1 MAAVTMGRLTKVK
14 VDKIRQLFEQGYTKK
29 EIAEKLDVSRGTVAK
44 YVEEQPP
51 KREGVGEAQVQQL
64 LHELV
69 NAFSALLVDLNVLPY
84 IDLDYIA
91 EAADSVALK
100 LMERIATINPTY
112 AKSLM
117 QENPYIKHL
126 ANGILDLSKPD
137 EELDEEARKQR
148 HVWVSMMKKFYP
160 EKLAE
165 FV

>member
-1 MAAVTMGRLTKVK
+1 MGRLAKA
-14 VDKIRQLFEQGYTKK
+14 KIDRIQQLYREGYTKK
-29 EIAEKLDVSRGTVAK
+29 GIAEKLDISRGTVAK

-51 KREGVGEAQVQQL
+51 QREGIGEAQVQQL

-84 IDLDYIA
+84 IDLDFIA

-100 LMERIATINPTY
+100 LMERIAAISPTY
-112 AKSLM
+112 AKSLV

-148 HVWVSMMKKFYP
+148 HTWISMMKKLYP
-160 EKLAE
+160 EQLAE

>member
-1 MAAVTMGRLTKVK
+1 MVACAMGRLTKAK
-14 VDKIRQLFEQGYTKK
+14 ADQIQRLYEQGYTKK
-29 EIAEKLDVSRGTVAK
+29 EIAEKLNVSRGTVSK
-44 YVEEQPP
+44 YVGQLPL
-51 KREGVGEAQVQQL
+51 RGEGLGEPQVQQL
-64 LHELV
+64 LYELV

-84 IDLDYIA
+84 IDLDHIA

-100 LMERIATINPTY
+100 FMERIATISPTY
-112 AKSLM
+112 AKSLV

-148 HVWVSMMKKFYP
+148 HAWVSMMKKFYH

-165 FV
+165 LI